1 MILIKIGSMAK
12 TSKLISRFDVWLI
25 NLDPT
30 IGGEIKKTRPCVV
43 ISPNSINNT
52 LNTIIIA
59 PLTHTNKNYPTRIAT
74 NFNSETGNI
83 ILEQIRSVDKIRLV
97 KKLGVVD
104 NTTGE
109 DCLKI
114 LRLMFSN

>member
-1 MILIKIGSMAK
+1 MRKSGKEVEQFMVYS
-12 TSKLISRFDVWLI
+12 VE
-25 NLDPT
+25 LDPAK
-30 IGGEIKKTRPCVV
+30 GNEIKKTRPCVV

-59 PLTHTNKNYPTRIAT
+59 PLTHTNKNYPTRIVT

-97 KKLGVVD
+97 NKLGVVD